1 MTWNTNIQEAPRG
14 RNVTVMRNTKTRNGI
29 ERVPVNEFEIDPVWL
44 ATKCGK
50 VVRSYWIPKT
60 DKNPGRWGGLANGEL
75 PIAWQ
80 TYVVPVHPFA
90 AATQGEAAAPTGSTS
105 GPTDGGGH
113 VTDGETAQPVSAGE
127 AAASSDILLDDCGS
141 GA

>member
-1 MTWNTNIQEAPRG
+1 MSNWNHDITAAPLDR
-14 RNVTVMRNTKTRNGI
+14 RL
-29 ERVPVNEFEIDPVWL
+29 WL
-44 ATKCGK
+44 ATKCDK
-50 VVRSYWIPKT
+50 VSVT
-60 DKNPGRWGGLANGEL
+60 RWNEKRGAWDGLATGEQS
-75 PIAWQ
+75 IAWQ
-80 TYVVPVHPFA
+80 DYVVPVHPFA